1 MSRLALRNK
10 TAAKPKFK
18 TRGYH
23 RCGLC
28 GRVHGYLRRF
38 KMCRIFFRLLSLK
51 GEIPGV
57 RKSSW

>member
-28 GRVHGYLRRF
+28 GRVHGFLRRF
-38 KMCRIFFRLLSLK
+38 KMCRICLRNRALN
-51 GEIPGV
+51 GEITGLT
-57 RKSSW
+57 KSSW